1 MTGLKL
7 KVLDAVL
14 SGYSTTFDIIIHT
27 GFKSS
32 QSSYALS
39 VLEQKKLISRVG
51 YETIN
56 GYVYVAYSDY
66 DPKIN
71 IQTIYENS
79 LSETF
84 PRKKINKAKILDI
97 SVPFST
103 NENHYGKHPSE
114 NRYTWEEVNNEAK
127 QIEYKP
133 NSYINK
139 LNFHLL

>member
-1 MTGLKL
+1 MTGLKV

-27 GFKSS
+27 KLKSS

-71 IQTIYENS
+71 IKTIYENS
-79 LSETF
+79 ISEIVPERSLKF
-84 PRKKINKAKILDI
+84 AKILDVSI
-97 SVPFST
+97 PFST

-114 NRYTWEEVNNEAK
+114 NRYTWEDVKNEAK

-133 NSYINK
+133 NSYLNK
-139 LNFHLL
+139 LNYELV